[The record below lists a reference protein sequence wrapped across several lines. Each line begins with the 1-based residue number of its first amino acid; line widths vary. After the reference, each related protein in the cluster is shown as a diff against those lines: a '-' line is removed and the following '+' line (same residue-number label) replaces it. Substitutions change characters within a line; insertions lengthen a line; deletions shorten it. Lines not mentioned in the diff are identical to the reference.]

1 MRILQIRYLLLIIVA
16 ALTGVSCNDSNSTG
30 PGAEPATVEGRV
42 EDEGDN
48 QNKSSA
54 PVIQTVSVEGATVTA
69 ARITAEGSL
78 ETIPGAEATTTNAQG
93 EFSLNINADAVANSG
108 RHIVVVAEK
117 NSRQW
122 KTFITG
128 ELKSGSTVVV
138 QPLTEESSGET
149 AVFTEIVAEGNINLV
164 SKADIEAFVDAGTSA
179 AISSNAGAAAIIADA
194 LAAGA
199 QARSK
204 YFTNQSIEITEEQKN
219 NILETKAVAQ
229 AELESK
235 LNATTSEAQHQAA
248 MDVFMEAVAH
258 AYVDAGVDASAYA
271 RAKELSGRI
280 LLKNCT
286 SISSEA
292 RSEIRSNAA
301 LLASYAINTAV
312 QAKMEAANAA
322 GHSVQAAA
330 QAGAQLRSDIKAVAN
345 ASEEDIDAAFETY
358 NQAIV
363 DILQQEFPADA
374 GTIANISSHINSIGG
389 AKAALKATITVSADT
404 DVIIEAYSTFY
415 ASVRATVDTLFTAAT
430 NTEAAFV
437 TDVMILINLAN

>member
-1 MRILQIRYLLLIIVA
+1 MRILQIQYLLLIIVA

-30 PGAEPATVEGRV
+30 PGVEPATVEGRV
-42 EDEGDN
+42 EDEGNN

-78 ETIPGAEATTTNAQG
+78 ETIPGAEATTNAQG
-93 EFSLNINADAVANSG
+93 EFFLNINADAVANSG

-138 QPLTEESSGET
+138 QPLTEESSGE
-149 AVFTEIVAEGNINLV
+149 ADVFTGIVAEGNTNLV

-179 AISSNAGAAAIIADA
+179 AISSNAGAAAIIAGA

-219 NILETKAVAQ
+219 NILETKALAQ

-271 RAKELSGRI
+271 RAKELSGLI

-322 GHSVQAAA
+322 GQSVQAAA

-374 GTIANISSHINSIGG
+374 GTIANISSQINSIGG
-389 AKAALKATITVSADT
+389 AKAALKTTITVSADT

-437 TDVMILINLAN
+437 TEVMILINLAN